1 MRKSDAA
8 RTPRANPFGISSTVG
23 RPAPAHSATWS
34 KPPAKASST
43 LKVPPKRTPPNIANR
58 RRRSS
63 SRRMI
68 LRKFLSQRTVMPYS
82 ATPPKPAITRRSR
95 SSRNCLISLMGW
107 KGTRLPSGS
116 TPDAEGSSGSIFRP
130 SMATTVVSLAHH
142 LMNDGHTVAVD
153 GDHGVAVVHQV
164 VRQRESGRAEPDNK
178 DSFPGCRFWIRAT
191 NVEGVP
197 AREQRVDLEAPRQ
210 FENVLQ
216 RARLGLRD
224 VDRLLLLVD
233 AGLHAVVADAVPGGG
248 QHRVVDGDDA
258 ERGERLAARLHHMKL
273 GDLLLERAARQRD
286 AEHGLAESLGG
297 RLFLEAFRARV
308 LSLLVAP
315 DAVVRLVERADQ
327 VGAAI
332 GQLESVAMAQVLR
345 GMLRKAILG
354 FAVNRD
360 QPHVVE
366 LPRRLEQ
373 HAGAVLLASL
383 GTRRS
388 PRCVARGGF
397 ALRCMRCFV
406 LQPLAHL
413 LCKLQFRERATEDP
427 ILDRLRVNRSYFF
440 RLDLVQGTPLHE
452 LALHRVE
459 RRKLVVFFR
468 ERAGLGF
475 DAEELR
481 QEILDVRSERDQ
493 QV

>member
-1 MRKSDAA
+1 MVETAGEGVPHAQGAAEAHAAEHRELAPPLEQQADDLEEILVPAHGDAVFRDAA
-8 RTPRANPFGISSTVG
+8 EAGHHAAVEILAQLPYFLDGLERHPVAERIDA
-23 RPAPAHSATWS
+23 RH
-34 KPPAKASST
+34 
-43 LKVPPKRTPPNIANR
+43 R
-58 RRRSS
+58 R
-63 SRRMI
+63 
-68 LRKFLSQRTVMPYS
+68 LQR
-82 ATPPKPAITRRSR
+82 
-95 SSRNCLISLMGW
+95 LDLQ
-107 KGTRLPSGS
+107 
-116 TPDAEGSSGSIFRP
+116 
-130 SMATTVVSLAHH
+130 
-142 LMNDGHTVAVD
+142 AVD
-153 GDHGVAVVHQV
+153 GDHGVPVVHQV
-164 VRQRESGRAEPDNK
+164 VRQRESRRAEPDHK
-178 DSFPGCRFWIRAT
+178 DSFPGCRFWIRAA

-197 AREQRVDLEAPRQ
+197 AREQRVDLEAPGQ
-210 FENVLQ
+210 LEHVLQ

-233 AGLHAVVADAVPGGG
+233 AGFHAVVADAVPGGG

-258 ERGERLAARLHHMKL
+258 ERRERLAARLDHVKL
-273 GDLLLERAARQRD
+273 GDLLLERAAGQRD
-286 AEHGLAESLGG
+286 AEHGLAECPGG

-332 GQLESVAMAQVLR
+332 GQLESVALAQVLR

-366 LPRRLEQ
+366 LSRRLEQ

-397 ALRCMRCFV
+397 ELRCMRCFV
-406 LQPLAHL
+406 LQPVAHL
-413 LCKLQFRERATEDP
+413 SCKLQFRERPAEQLLSQC
-427 ILDRLRVNRSYFF
+427 IRVDAGGVFHF
-440 RLDLVQGTPLHE
+440 VQRTPLHE
-452 LALHRVE
+452 LALHRVK
-459 RRKLVVFFR
+459 RCKLVVFLR
-468 ERAGLGF
+468 ERAGLRF

-481 QEILDVRSERDQ
+481 QEILDLRRERDQ